1 MPRRKS
7 QLQAELQQRR
17 PFVSLSHE
25 LTIAALRTSSVVRR
39 ELERGLNGSGLSG
52 AQYNV
57 LRILRGAGPDG
68 LPTLAVRARLI
79 EEAPGITR
87 LLEKLERARL
97 VTRLRSTPD
106 RRQVICQITAEG
118 LALLERTDPGEYRA
132 IEALG
137 ARLSRPEQRTLLAL
151 LDKLRR
157 SPEPGA

>member
-1 MPRRKS
+1 M
-7 QLQAELQQRR
+7 
-17 PFVSLSHE
+17 VG
-25 LTIAALRTSSVVRR
+25 ILRTSAVLQRHLSQVV
-39 ELERGLNGSGLSG
+39 EARGVS
-52 AQYNV
+52 AQQYNV